1 LEAVDEVVTG
11 PAVEAAIY
19 AWQLWE
25 NAIDRTC
32 PPNTPA
38 WMKVNGRRWA
48 TEPGE

>member
-1 LEAVDEVVTG
+1 MEPVPDEAIT
-11 PAVEAAIY
+11 EAID